1 MNETFMKEKPILP
14 LLTSMAL
21 PMVISMMVNALYNI
35 VDSLFVARINEN
47 AMTRCPS
54 SSRFRICQRACHR
67 IRRWHQC
74 TDCLFSRSRQTK
86 KAPTAA
92 ATQGLVL
99 ALIHGVVVTVLS
111 ISIMPAFLDMF
122 TNDVQVYQMG
132 MEYAVIVFAFS
143 TITMANLS
151 FEKIFQSVGRMKVS
165 MIGLLCGSIT
175 NIILDPLLIFGIGIF
190 PRLGIAG
197 AAIATAI
204 GRCVPSFF
212 T

>member
-1 MNETFMKEKPILP
+1 
-14 LLTSMAL
+14 
-21 PMVISMMVNALYNI
+21 
-35 VDSLFVARINEN
+35 
-47 AMTRCPS
+47 
-54 SSRFRICQRACHR
+54 
-67 IRRWHQC
+67 
-74 TDCLFSRSRQTK
+74 
-86 KAPTAA
+86 
-92 ATQGLVL
+92 
-99 ALIHGVVVTVLS
+99 
-111 ISIMPAFLDMF
+111 MF

-197 AAIATAI
+197 AAVATAI
-204 GRCVPSFF
+204 GQLCTPPSLPDGVQQAPDPGQNPQRIPCFS
-212 T
+212 

>member
-47 AMTRCPS
+47 AMTALSLVFPIQN
-54 SSRFRICQRACHR
+54 FVNALAIGFGVGINAL
-67 IRRWHQC
+67 IAYFLGAG
-74 TDCLFSRSRQTK
+74 DK
-86 KAPTAA
+86 KGADRA

-175 NIILDPLLIFGIGIF
+175 LSLIHI
-190 PRLGIAG
+190 
-197 AAIATAI
+197 
-204 GRCVPSFF
+204 
-212 T
+212 

>member
-1 MNETFMKEKPILP
+1 MYTFDEK
-14 LLTSMAL
+14 
-21 PMVISMMVNALYNI
+21 
-35 VDSLFVARINEN
+35 F
-47 AMTRCPS
+47 
-54 SSRFRICQRACHR
+54 
-67 IRRWHQC
+67 
-74 TDCLFSRSRQTK
+74 K
-86 KAPTAA
+86 KGADRA

-165 MIGLLCGSIT
+165 MKIRRSSSVISL
-175 NIILDPLLIFGIGIF
+175 NNK
-190 PRLGIAG
+190 
-197 AAIATAI
+197 
-204 GRCVPSFF
+204 
-212 T
+212 

>member
-47 AMTRCPS
+47 AMTALSLVFPIQN
-54 SSRFRICQRACHR
+54 FVNALAIGFGVGINAL
-67 IRRWHQC
+67 IAYFLGA
-74 TDCLFSRSRQTK
+74 DDK
-86 KAPTAA
+86 KGADRA

-151 FEKIFQSVGRMKVS
+151 FEKIFQSVGRMNFPEAWYRRRSDCHSDRSAVYS
-165 MIGLLCGSIT
+165 PSLPDGVQQAP
-175 NIILDPLLIFGIGIF
+175 DPGQNPQRIPCF
-190 PRLGIAG
+190 
-197 AAIATAI
+197 
-204 GRCVPSFF
+204 S
-212 T
+212 